1 MARIR
6 TIKPEFWTSE
16 QVMDLSP
23 NARLLFI
30 GLWNF
35 CDDAGIHPA
44 STKRLKAEIMPA
56 DDVRSEDVRRMI
68 DECINVGLVREYE
81 IDGEAYWAVT
91 GWHHQKIDQPS
102 YKYPN
107 EDGTVPEG
115 PAKRRQASKSTKKS
129 QSDRRT
135 IAERSPPE
143 GKGREGKGKE
153 EDQSSLRSDSSPSL
167 TLDGDPPPPADLK
180 ARKASR
186 VQQIAED
193 AQAAYNRILGKP
205 NGLLTTCTVLNKP
218 RIKAVEKAI
227 PTARQLC
234 RTMYGNDR
242 ITPEFWAAYFE
253 EASLDDFHSGRGP
266 YGNGHENWRPDFEYL
281 LREGV
286 MAKLFD
292 RAMSADGQEDAA

>member
-6 TIKPEFWTSE
+6 SIKPEFWTSE

-115 PAKRRQASKSTKKS
+115 PAKRRQSSKNKAENVQPEKVF
-129 QSDRRT
+129 
-135 IAERSPPE
+135 AERSPPE
-143 GKGREGKGKE
+143 GKGREGRGEEGKGEKPFAP
-153 EDQSSLRSDSSPSL
+153 SDAPPSSPPAIGL
-167 TLDGDPPPPADLK
+167 PLNDGSDFPVTTEQVAEFADLYPAVDVMQELRNMRAWSITNPTKRKTKSGVMRFVNGWLAKEQDSPKRGAK
-180 ARKASR
+180 AGSSN
-186 VQQIAED
+186 Q
-193 AQAAYNRILGKP
+193 N
-205 NGLLTTCTVLNKP
+205 
-218 RIKAVEKAI
+218 
-227 PTARQLC
+227 
-234 RTMYGNDR
+234 
-242 ITPEFWAAYFE
+242 
-253 EASLDDFHSGRGP
+253 
-266 YGNGHENWRPDFEYL
+266 
-281 LREGV
+281 LRELTV
-286 MAKLFD
+286 
-292 RAMSADGQEDAA
+292 

>member
-23 NARLLFI
+23 SARLLFI

-68 DECINVGLVREYE
+68 DECIGVGLVREYE
-81 IDGEAYWAVT
+81 IDGEPYWAVT

-115 PAKRRQASKSTKKS
+115 PAKRRQASKSKKGS

-135 IAERSPPE
+135 LGERSPPE
-143 GKGREGKGKE
+143 GKGREGKGEEGKE
-153 EDQSSLRSDSSPSL
+153 QSSLRSDSSPPLALS
-167 TLDGDPPPPADLK
+167 GDPSPPADLK
-180 ARKASR
+180 ARQASR
-186 VQQIAED
+186 IKQIAEQ
-193 AQAAYNRILGKP
+193 AQEAYNRILAKP
-205 NGLLTTCTVLNKP
+205 QGNLPKCTILNRP
-218 RIKAVEKAI
+218 RLKAVEKAI
-227 PTARQLC
+227 PTCRQIC
-234 RTMYGNDR
+234 RDLYGSDR
-242 ITPEFWAAYFE
+242 VTPEFWSDYFE
-253 EASLDDFHSGRGP
+253 EASRDDFHAGRKPGGP
-266 YGNGHENWRPDFEYL
+266 GHEGWSPDFEYL
-281 LREGV
+281 LRDGV

-292 RAMSADGQEDAA
+292 RAQSEGEAAA

>member
-6 TIKPEFWTSE
+6 SIKPEFWTSE

-44 STKRLKAEIMPA
+44 SLKRLKAEVMPA

-81 IDGEAYWAVT
+81 IDGERYWAVT

-115 PAKRRQASKSTKKS
+115 PAKRRQAGKKPDKTP
-129 QSDRRT
+129 QQEKVF
-135 IAERSPPE
+135 AERSPPE
-143 GKGREGKGKE
+143 GKGREGSGVEGKGGERK
-153 EDQSSLRSDSSPSL
+153 DQEHLS
-167 TLDGDPPPPADLK
+167 PADAGSGVNGADLLGEPLDDK
-180 ARKASR
+180 RTRPAIPVR
-186 VQQIAED
+186 QIVDLYHAKLPML
-193 AQAAYNRILGKP
+193 R
-205 NGLLTTCTVLNKP
+205 
-218 RIKAVEKAI
+218 AVEKITDARRGSI
-227 PTARQLC
+227 QQRWREDLPTLEAWGRYFDDVAASPFLTGRVPGRDGKPPFRADLEWLC
-234 RTMYGNDR
+234 KPGSFAKVAEGKY
-242 ITPEFWAAYFE
+242 
-253 EASLDDFHSGRGP
+253 
-266 YGNGHENWRPDFEYL
+266 HE
-281 LREGV
+281 
-286 MAKLFD
+286 
-292 RAMSADGQEDAA
+292 